1 MTNLKQKE
9 KTRAM
14 DSRQKVSIRRLMIIL
29 SFFLLILPAT
39 SRSATK
45 LTIGYATVTA
55 RLMPLWIAHEQGIL
69 AKYGIDA
76 QPILIRGAPTLV
88 AGLAS
93 GDLHIGRTGGS
104 AMLSAVA
111 AGHDFK
117 FLASWGVLG
126 PGRGGRPPGS
136 QKTVNPNDE

>member
-1 MTNLKQKE
+1 MQRESGGPSVNPSCAPMAPL
-9 KTRAM
+9 
-14 DSRQKVSIRRLMIIL
+14 
-29 SFFLLILPAT
+29 
-39 SRSATK
+39 K

-69 AKYGIDA
+69 AKYGIEA

-93 GDLHIGRTGGS
+93 GDLRIGRTGGS
-104 AMLSAVA
+104 AMLAAAA

-117 FLASWGVLG
+117 FLASF
-126 PGRGGRPPGS
+126 S
-136 QKTVNPNDE
+136 